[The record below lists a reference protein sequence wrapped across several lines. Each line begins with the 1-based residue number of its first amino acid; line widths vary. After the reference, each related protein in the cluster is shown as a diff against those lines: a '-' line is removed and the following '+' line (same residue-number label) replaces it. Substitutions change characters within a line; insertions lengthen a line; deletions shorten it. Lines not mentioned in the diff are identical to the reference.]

1 MHMKLSGIKAIKAIR
16 ESQNRCALLAIVLGA
31 QLLNIYAISWLPLF
45 FDNSESNLPVYQYRL
60 ISMALSLLLIWIFAP
75 NALRFFRVRIG
86 KYPRTYTA
94 LIFIGLIL
102 GSLIMGASSIFL
114 Y

>member
-1 MHMKLSGIKAIKAIR
+1 MELSGLRASKAIKAIR
-16 ESQNRCALLAIVLGA
+16 ESQNRWALLAIVVGA
-31 QLLNIYAISWLPLF
+31 QLINIYAISWLPLF

-60 ISMALSLLLIWIFAP
+60 LSMALSLLLIWIFAP
-75 NALRFFRVRIG
+75 NALRLFRFRIG

-102 GSLIMGASSIFL
+102 GDRSMWGEALA
-114 Y
+114 